1 MEPRKWIR
9 NFRYAYEGIQYA
21 LSSQRHMKFHFTV
34 SVFVLLFA
42 MLLRL
47 SKLDILFILA
57 SITLVIV
64 MEMIN
69 TAVEKTVDLAMPDR
83 HPLAKIA
90 KDVAAGAVL
99 VTAVFAVAVGAIV
112 FYEPVDT
119 LLREWRMQHIS
130 LSAGMVVAFVALV
143 LILIIAIQ
151 VRLSGKSGT
160 AWRPSLI
167 AAVSF
172 AIATLICLVSGESLV
187 ILLSVLLC
195 VIFVIVLVDKT
206 DRSIVSLLLG
216 GATGSLIT
224 LLCYS
229 LFQAL

>member
-119 LLREWRMQHIS
+119 LLREWRMQRIS

-151 VRLSGKSGT
+151 VRLSGKSSAGK
-160 AWRPSLI
+160 PSLI

-172 AIATLICLVSGESLV
+172 AIATLICLVSAESLV

-195 VIFVIVLVDKT
+195 VIFVIVLHDKT
-206 DRSIVSLLLG
+206 DRSVLSLLLG